1 MSFEWFEPTGE
12 AGPKGERLHGG
23 SFGFAFEGPGPRG
36 RHRRRDRG
44 WGPFGGGPGWPF
56 GGPPGGPP
64 PPGWSPF
71 GRGPKV
77 RRGDVRAAALSLIAE
92 QPRNGYQII
101 QEIAERSN
109 GLWRPS
115 SGSVYPALQQLEDEG
130 LIRVEVEE
138 GRRAFCLTDA
148 GREYV
153 ETHKEELTAPWD
165 EVTAGVDDKALGMWQ
180 LMGQV
185 AMAVAQVHHAGTPAQ
200 SAQARQILSNARRS
214 LYQILA
220 EGEDDPSEGTES
232 F

>member
-1 MSFEWFEPTGE
+1 
-12 AGPKGERLHGG
+12 
-23 SFGFAFEGPGPRG
+23 
-36 RHRRRDRG
+36 
-44 WGPFGGGPGWPF
+44 
-56 GGPPGGPP
+56 
-64 PPGWSPF
+64 
-71 GRGPKV
+71 V
-77 RRGDVRAAALSLIAE
+77 RTAALSLIAE

-101 QEIAERSN
+101 QEIAERSG

-138 GRRAFCLTDA
+138 GRRAFQLTDA
-148 GREYV
+148 GRQYV
-153 ETHKEELTAPWD
+153 ETHKDELVAPWD

-220 EGEDDPSEGTES
+220 EGDGDTNEGTES